1 MKKQRNQKQ
10 QREDALK
17 NLPKTQFEK
26 DRGWKRAEEE
36 IKRIGYTGEAMEK
49 QRRGLQAGGTHNV
62 PFRVMD
68 ADSVWE
74 MMENGVSSNKIVD
87 YIYDTK
93 GKLSLES
100 QYVKNQRKNKNKDK

>member
-1 MKKQRNQKQ
+1 MKKQHNQKQ

-26 DRGWKRAEEE
+26 DAGLKRGKE
-36 IKRIGYTGEAMEK
+36 IVDEMGLTDKSLVGFMKGYKM
-49 QRRGLQAGGTHNV
+49 GGVHNA
-62 PFRVMD
+62 PFSVMD

-87 YIYDTK
+87 YIY
-93 GKLSLES
+93 G
-100 QYVKNQRKNKNKDK
+100 RNKSM